1 MIPDR
6 RRTALVLS
14 GGGSYAAY
22 EVGVMKALFSGHSPA
37 TGYQPFKPDIIVAS
51 GAGAINAGILAAHDE
66 RGLVEA
72 VNALDQIWINHLS
85 EATSGCG
92 NGIYRVRGLSPEFF
106 NPGCYWSKPLGVL
119 RDAVDDGLRAAVG
132 AVSLAASPSRL
143 LDPLAAFRLNAFIDV
158 EPLLKSVQQFIPL
171 ERLRN
176 TRQHLRIATTNA
188 RTGQIRIFNENDI
201 AQLGHAPFLAS
212 AAFPSFFPPREIEGD
227 PYIDASLLMDTP
239 LRPAFTEA
247 EDLHVIYMDPNIG
260 RIERIRLQSSVDV
273 FDRIRVVRLAYA
285 INQDIRTVRA
295 INRGLK
301 VMEGADSSEPLNE
314 EDVQCFLRTAGRIYR
329 RIREGKP
336 YLKLRIHRYH
346 PAEDLGE
353 SLGFLNL
360 NVDHVRRI
368 IDRGYH
374 DAVAY
379 DPVKSR
385 SVLAS

>member
-22 EVGVMKALFSGHSPA
+22 EVGVMKALFAGHSPA
-37 TGYQPFKPDIIVAS
+37 TGYQPFEPDIIVAS
-51 GAGAINAGILAAHDE
+51 GAGALNAGVLAAHDE
-66 RGLVEA
+66 RGLEEA
-72 VNALDQIWINHLS
+72 VRALEHIWINHIS
-85 EATSGCG
+85 ETASSCG
-92 NGIYRVRGLSPEFF
+92 NGIYRVRGLSSEFF

-119 RDAVDDGLRAAVG
+119 RDALDDGLRAVVG
-132 AVSLAASPSRL
+132 TASLAASPSRL
-143 LDPLAAFRLNAFIDV
+143 LDPLGAFRLDAFIDV

-188 RTGQIRIFNENDI
+188 RTGQIRIFNETEI
-201 AQLGHAPFLAS
+201 VRLGHAPFLAS
-212 AAFPSFFPPREIEGD
+212 AALPGFFPPREIEGD

-260 RIERIRLQSSVDV
+260 RIERTRLQSSVDV

-301 VMEGADSSEPLNE
+301 VMESAGGNGPLTK
-314 EDVQCFLRTAGRIYR
+314 EDIECFLRTAGRIYR
-329 RIREGKP
+329 RITEGKP
-336 YLKLRIHRYH
+336 YSKLTIHRYH
-346 PAEDLGE
+346 PSEDLGE

-385 SVLAS
+385 SVLPS